1 MYEIKNNFS
10 NLQSDLISDFEK
22 LKNNLTSHK
31 DLNFTYSFAK
41 SYTENKTTFDEVF
54 AKIEATK
61 KEFDSKIQAEFQ
73 KLSLLKTSP
82 SEMELKNLP
91 ILQEKVNDL
100 ITKIKTDN
108 WISEQLKFNDL
119 NKFISE
125 VEGIISKKNKYFDIY
140 SIDNTVISLAFSQL
154 FLTGNIEPE
163 IKKLAKIA
171 IEREILFAD
180 VWEENSKTRIE
191 KLNKL
196 TKSLNLAE

>member
-1 MYEIKNNFS
+1 MK
-10 NLQSDLISDFEK
+10 
-22 LKNNLTSHK
+22 
-31 DLNFTYSFAK
+31 
-41 SYTENKTTFDEVF
+41 
-54 AKIEATK
+54 KIY
-61 KEFDSKIQAEFQ
+61 II
-73 KLSLLKTSP
+73 LSLLINYISI
-82 SEMELKNLP
+82 SSQEMISAKIHIDDYANLHISQKSNFKNDT
-91 ILQEKVNDL
+91 I
-100 ITKIKTDN
+100 
-108 WISEQLKFNDL
+108 WISKNVLIHSKYGKLLKVDWKNKNETKKAIEFL
-119 NKFISE
+119 NENLAEIGLSNFKLNTDTKNPRKLFLT
-125 VEGIISKKNKYFDIY
+125 VDKMPNKYFDIY

>member
-1 MYEIKNNFS
+1 MFIFNVSQNVMKIVFQIFFLVFILSSYQSKGQKIPVNMEIKLENANPIAQKIMS
-10 NLQSDLISDFEK
+10 EDFFYDVTDEFAPFGNDVGNDTFYIYIVW
-22 LKNNLTSHK
+22 KNKN
-31 DLNFTYSFAK
+31 
-41 SYTENKTTFDEVF
+41 E
-54 AKIEATK
+54 TK
-61 KEFDSKIQAEFQ
+61 KAIEFLNENLAEIGLSNF
-73 KLSLLKTSP
+73 KLNTDT
-82 SEMELKNLP
+82 KNPRKLFLTVDKMP
-91 ILQEKVNDL
+91 
-100 ITKIKTDN
+100 
-108 WISEQLKFNDL
+108 
-119 NKFISE
+119 
-125 VEGIISKKNKYFDIY
+125 NKYFDIY

>member
-1 MYEIKNNFS
+1 MRLKLVNKIYKQDVILVGKVENENS
-10 NLQSDLISDFEK
+10 TVEK
-22 LKNNLTSHK
+22 INRILAE
-31 DLNFTYSFAK
+31 LNHP
-41 SYTENKTTFDEVF
+41 
-54 AKIEATK
+54 IL
-61 KEFDSKIQAEFQ
+61 KEFPYKDCRKLVERIKFRKTIKFLNENLAEIGLSNF
-73 KLSLLKTSP
+73 KLNTDT
-82 SEMELKNLP
+82 KNPRKLFLTVDKMP
-91 ILQEKVNDL
+91 
-100 ITKIKTDN
+100 
-108 WISEQLKFNDL
+108 
-119 NKFISE
+119 
-125 VEGIISKKNKYFDIY
+125 NKYFDIY